1 MKKQKMND
9 TKLLTASLNTL
20 PGIIFNLIP
29 IAIIIAFIGCCLNTF
44 CIYNPTQIDAFARS
58 IQLTEINDWICLLVP
73 NFLSLLCL
81 LGTAYIIKNKIW
93 KRKPYLLI
101 LIATIMAIC
110 SITSHI
116 ILEIL
121 MENYVVEDFPNLA
134 LEGGIGYYLYLIGIY
149 AFAILNFAY
158 AIVLNQIA
166 KNKIIIDGINDE
178 RKRQAKTVNTDN
190 KKTSE

>member
-1 MKKQKMND
+1 MNE

-73 NFLSLLCL
+73 NLLALLCL
-81 LGTAYIIKNKIW
+81 LCTAYIIKNKIW
-93 KRKPYLLI
+93 KKKPYLLI

-166 KNKIIIDGINDE
+166 KNKIIIDGINNE
-178 RKRQAKTVNTDN
+178 RKGQAQTVNTDN